1 MTAHWWQDVAPTPGF
16 RPGNSDQ
23 PRYATAAPPHPS
35 APRKSGLLAGPVF
48 LIPPAGQDDV
58 PARCDGGAEPLR
70 CVFLFVAS
78 HHTDDQSGTVHS
90 RLQIGRAHSLAPA
103 RSRLGLTRA
112 G

>member
-23 PRYATAAPPHPS
+23 PRYATARARQPS
-35 APRKSGLLAGPVF
+35 STIKSGVLDCAGV

-58 PARCDGGAEPLR
+58 TARCDGGAEPLR

-90 RLQIGRAHSLAPA
+90 RLLSGNVNSLAPA